1 MAPGARG
8 VTAEVVQFD
17 EATAAAQRDRC
28 AETVRQA
35 VAHLHAISLAKHAAI
50 QREHIKPRKPARLD
64 PDQLAEAWRQSGL
77 RDPRRRFRP
86 TIVREETA

>member
-1 MAPGARG
+1 M
-8 VTAEVVQFD
+8 
-17 EATAAAQRDRC
+17 TAAVHELRADRNPERC
-28 AETVRQA
+28 ARLLREA
-35 VAHLHAISLAKHAAI
+35 EAHFDAISLAKQAAA
-50 QREHIKPRKPARLD
+50 RHSHFAPRKPARLD

>member
-1 MAPGARG
+1 M
-8 VTAEVVQFD
+8 TATVHELHPD
-17 EATAAAQRDRC
+17 RDPERC
-28 AETVRQA
+28 ARLLRDA
-35 VAHLHAISLAKHAAI
+35 KAHFDAISFAKHAAI